1 MRKFIAGLLA
11 AVLLFA
17 GNSFSQKAKSNN
29 VFAALDTAL
38 QRVLTENHAAGF
50 AVAVVNKNEIVYAKG
65 FGYRDYEKKLPVT
78 PNTVFAIGSCTKAFT
93 ACLLGQLN
101 KDNLVDFDKP
111 VTEYLP
117 ALRFYNDEMTNKITL
132 RDMMCHRTGLP
143 RHDYSWYLFST
154 PSRDSLVQ
162 RIRYME
168 PSAGLRQKWQYNNFM
183 FLLQGVVAEK
193 LTGRSWEAN
202 IKDRFFAP
210 LGMSNSS
217 TSIEELVKN
226 AEGSIGY
233 GLEKDSIIAA
243 SDYYHID
250 AMGPAGSINS
260 SVNDMAKWVTAW
272 INGGKYNGKE
282 IIPAGYLPQAIS
294 SQMIIDGALPTKENP
309 DIFLAN
315 YGFGWFLSSYR
326 GHYRVEHG
334 GNIDGFSAN
343 TSFFP
348 TDSIGIIVLSNQNGS
363 AVPTIVR
370 NLVADRVLHLKY
382 TDWQTDRSQAMA
394 KAKKAAKEAENVKL
408 SNKKAGTKPSHSLK
422 EYEGLY
428 KHPAYGTME
437 LVSRGD
443 SLFAVF
449 NKQNWWLQHVHYDVF
464 EPFQR
469 NKAGQYDTSEHS
481 TQLQFDGNTAGEIVS
496 LQLGLEPTLKPLVFT
511 RSPKAKPL
519 TKEELD
525 KFAGE
530 YLLSGIALKVFIK
543 GEKTLYLFVPGQP
556 EYELVPVDTNKF
568 ALKGV
573 DGFTI
578 LFNADTSGKITE
590 LLSIQ
595 PNGTFKATRKN

>member
-1 MRKFIAGLLA
+1 MRKITAGLLA
-11 AVLLFA
+11 AALLFTSYNFA
-17 GNSFSQKAKSNN
+17 QKTKNSN

-50 AVAVVNKNEIVYAKG
+50 AVAVVNKNEVVYAKG

-117 ALRFYNDEMTNKITL
+117 SLRFYNDEMTNQITL

-193 LTGRSWEAN
+193 ITGRSWEAN
-202 IKDRFFAP
+202 IKDRFFTP
-210 LGMSNSS
+210 LGMGNSS

-226 AEGSIGY
+226 AEGSVGY
-233 GLEKDSIIAA
+233 GLEKDSIITA

-282 IIPAGYLPQAIS
+282 IIPASYLPQAIS

-382 TDWQTDRSQAMA
+382 TDWQTERSQAMA
-394 KAKKAAKEAENVKL
+394 KAKKAAREAENVKL
-408 SNKKAGTKPSHSLK
+408 SSRKPGTHPSHSLK
-422 EYEGLY
+422 DYEGLY
-428 KHPAYGTME
+428 NFKAYGNME
-437 LVSRGD
+437 IANRGD
-443 SLFAVF
+443 SLFASF
-449 NKQNWWLQHVHYDVF
+449 SNKQWWLKHYHYDYF
-464 EPFQR
+464 EPFQ
-469 NKAGQYDTSEHS
+469 KDKSGSYDTSDHG
-481 TQLQFDGNTAGEIVS
+481 TQLQFRTNASGDVDGLEI
-496 LQLGLEPTLKPLVFT
+496 GLEPTLKPFLFVKT
-511 RSPKAKPL
+511 PKAKAV
-519 TKEELD
+519 TKEELQ

-530 YLLSGIALKVFIK
+530 YLLSGMTLKVYPK
-543 GEKTLYLFVPGQP
+543 GGSTLFLFVPGQP

-568 ALKGV
+568 ALKGLN
-573 DGFTI
+573 GFTI
-578 LFNADTSGKITE
+578 LFNADASGKITE